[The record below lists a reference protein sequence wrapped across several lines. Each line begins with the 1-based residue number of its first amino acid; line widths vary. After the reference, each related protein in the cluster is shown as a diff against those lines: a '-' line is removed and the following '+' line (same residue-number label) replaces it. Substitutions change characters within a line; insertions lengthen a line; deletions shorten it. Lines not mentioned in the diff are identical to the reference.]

1 MDNNLKKKWVHRIFK
16 YVFVLAFIAFL
27 TLYLSQ
33 ATGYYEYENHQK
45 ATLTEEQIK
54 QFEQDVRDGK
64 NIKIENYV
72 EKTHIDY
79 SNKASDMG
87 SKVSDTISHSV
98 KIGIEKIFGALN
110 KLIEG

>member
-1 MDNNLKKKWVHRIFK
+1 MDSAFKKKWLNRIFK
-16 YVFVLAFIAFL
+16 YLFVLSFIAFL

-54 QFEQDVRDGK
+54 QFEEDVKNGK
-64 NIKIENYV
+64 NIKIEDYV
-72 EKTHIDY
+72 EKTHVDY
-79 SNKASDMG
+79 SNKASSMG
-87 SKVSDTISHSV
+87 NKVSDTINRSV
-98 KIGIEKIFGALN
+98 KTGIEKIFGALN

>member
-54 QFEQDVRDGK
+54 QFEQDVRDVTRHP
-64 NIKIENYV
+64 IWE
-72 EKTHIDY
+72 
-79 SNKASDMG
+79 
-87 SKVSDTISHSV
+87 V
-98 KIGIEKIFGALN
+98 KY
-110 KLIEG
+110 LILLVILLK